1 MNDKFYQVRTTLVMQ
16 AFPWIDVAAVLWF
29 IALWVG
35 YTLFAKRKARTVSCL
50 SFELRRKRTDWMRQ
64 MLTRDNKMADVAL
77 ISTLERNVSFFA
89 SSSMLIL
96 AGLLT
101 AIASSDKIAQ
111 VLMQVMPW
119 LDHVDGL
126 MQFKLLFLGLIYVFT
141 FFQFTWSLRQYG
153 FGGVLI
159 GAAPEGRDLPEA
171 ELQLYANRAAKVI
184 DQAAHS
190 FNYGLRAIY
199 FSLAALA
206 WFINVWL
213 FMLATVIVL
222 LVMKHREFH
231 SKALKALQ

>member
-1 MNDKFYQVRTTLVMQ
+1 MQ
-16 AFPWIDVAAVLWF
+16 AFPWIDVVAVLWF
-29 IALWVG
+29 IALWMG

-231 SKALKALQ
+231 SKALKALQEV

>member
-1 MNDKFYQVRTTLVMQ
+1 MQ
-16 AFPWIDVAAVLWF
+16 NAFPWLDLVAVLWF
-29 IALWVG
+29 LALWVG
-35 YTLFAKRKARTVSCL
+35 YTLFAKRKARFVSCL

-111 VLMQVMPW
+111 VLLQVMPW
-119 LDHVDGL
+119 LHHTDGL
-126 MQFKLLFLGLIYVFT
+126 LQFKLLFLGLIYVFT

-159 GAAPEGRDLPEA
+159 GAAPDGKDLSEA
-171 ELQLYANRAAKVI
+171 EVQLYANRAAKVI

-213 FMLATVIVL
+213 FMVSTVIVL

-231 SKALKALQ
+231 SKALKALQEV

>member
-1 MNDKFYQVRTTLVMQ
+1 MQ
-16 AFPWIDVAAVLWF
+16 NAFPWLDLVAVLWF
-29 IALWVG
+29 LALWVG
-35 YTLFAKRKARTVSCL
+35 YTLFAKRKARFVSCL

-111 VLMQVMPW
+111 VLLQVMPW
-119 LDHVDGL
+119 LDHTDGL
-126 MQFKLLFLGLIYVFT
+126 LQFKLLFLGLIYVFT

-159 GAAPEGRDLPEA
+159 GAAPDGKDLSEA
-171 ELQLYANRAAKVI
+171 EVQLYANRAAKVI

-213 FMLATVIVL
+213 FMVSTVIVL

-231 SKALKALQ
+231 SKALKALQEV

>member
-1 MNDKFYQVRTTLVMQ
+1 MQ

-101 AIASSDKIAQ
+101 AIASSDKIAL

-231 SKALKALQ
+231 SKALKALQEV